1 MAPLL
6 SKSTNDQAMTDFEI
20 RDPEIDAVAL
30 AERIA
35 RHIAIR
41 HTRSVEL
48 NLDFETLAGAADA
61 GGLDEAL
68 ALIQL
73 SYDSI
78 HLDPEPLGPRVR
90 PWRHPLRWF
99 KQQAHAFAV
108 YYVNR
113 LGYRQMVFNS
123 GTLQLLEHL
132 LNEQKA
138 EVVRLKGQVADLTER
153 LLVIEQAGK

>member
-1 MAPLL
+1 
-6 SKSTNDQAMTDFEI
+6 MTGFEI
-20 RDPEIDAVAL
+20 RDPEIDSVAL
-30 AERIA
+30 AERVAKHITA
-35 RHIAIR
+35 RRA
-41 HTRSVEL
+41 RSAEL
-48 NLDFETLAGAADA
+48 NLDFEELAGLTSAS
-61 GGLDEAL
+61 GLDEAL
-68 ALIQL
+68 ALIRL

-99 KQQAHAFAV
+99 KQQAHALAV

-113 LGYRQMVFNS
+113 LGDRQMVFNS

-138 EVVRLKGQVADLTER
+138 EVVRLKGQIADLTER
-153 LLVIEQAGK
+153 LLAIEQADK